1 MIEIGALTLAGIL
14 FGFHMW
20 SVGRRCRDCEREL
33 KDVLTNLAIY
43 GQPIVPKATVYN
55 PGPTDDETVVITEIR
70 KREIEKAAEFI
81 AAEGQVSMDRAREEA
96 EKLISALETR
106 GQPE

>member
-1 MIEIGALTLAGIL
+1 MIEMVSLALVGAL

-33 KDVLTNLAIY
+33 KDVLKNLATY
-43 GQPIVPKATVYN
+43 GHPVAPTATVYD
-55 PGPTDDETVVITEIR
+55 PGTMDDEQAVITEIR
-70 KREIEKAAEFI
+70 TREIERAAEFI
-81 AAEGQVSMDRAREEA
+81 AEEGQVSMDRARAEA